1 MDGDADML
9 TLHDVRPED
18 RRTHELL
25 ELLLAEVRGLRA
37 DLAPASRVESSVV
50 GLIAK
55 CPGTALPFSASDLV
69 DHCRLAQAA
78 ALRAA
83 LTDAC
88 GGVLDARR
96 VGKLL
101 QRIQNVPQDGIVIR
115 RHGEDREGAL
125 WICGSAGVTPTTPV
139 ALSRETLQPSGRHIS
154 KD

>member
-1 MDGDADML
+1 M
-9 TLHDVRPED
+9 TD
-18 RRTHELL
+18 RVAELL
-25 ELLLAEVRGLRA
+25 ELLLAEMRGLRA
-37 DLAPASRVESSVV
+37 DLAPTSRVESSVA

-69 DHCRLAQAA
+69 DHCHLAQAA

-101 QRIQNVPQDGIVIR
+101 QRIQGVPQDGVVIR

-125 WICGSAGVTPTTPV
+125 WICGSAGVTPATPV
-139 ALSRETLQPSGRHIS
+139 SPGRETVQPVGRQTQR
-154 KD
+154 D